1 MARTRTFFDDAIKQT
16 QEMVAM
22 NPVAAP
28 QLEQFWRA
36 QDGILEAAETFS
48 QGWFQRRHE
57 ATKAAIGVARMIGSS
72 GGARPDAAARALTD
86 WQRDSVERLVEDFQG
101 WIEFCTSCAGHVSE
115 AQMEAGKE
123 GLETVEKRAGAATKL
138 RHATPV

>member
-1 MARTRTFFDDAIKQT
+1 MATTRTIFDDAIKQT

-36 QDGILEAAETFS
+36 QDAMLDAAETFS
-48 QGWFQRRHE
+48 HGWFRRRHE
-57 ATKAAIGVARMIGSS
+57 ATKAAIDLARMMGGS
-72 GGARPDAAARALTD
+72 GGAQPDAAARALTD
-86 WQRDSVERLVEDFQG
+86 WQRDSAERLAEDFQG
-101 WIEFCTSCAGHVSE
+101 WIEFCTCCAGRVSE